1 MLRWPVVAQLGQIA
15 KSSQKFNFKKSWNWL
30 IIHTPT
36 TVWQILKMKAEQLPQ
51 TEMAETYFWNNSWNY
66 NKQNEVN
73 SFLVGFFHLEPLCV
87 VVARSID
94 LAAWEQHRQQKQA
107 SQSGRE
113 KKIHPSLRSDPHLP
127 SPTSSEQPLKG
138 KTSPPPPPQS
148 PPRPPRPPLARKG
161 GDRPK
166 HGKTKG
172 VENWRIWMWHCFKSC
187 ESLGALNLN
196 CL

>member
-1 MLRWPVVAQLGQIA
+1 MIILMLA
-15 KSSQKFNFKKSWNWL
+15 
-30 IIHTPT
+30 
-36 TVWQILKMKAEQLPQ
+36 TVWHNFEYEANMTGNGNYVSLKKFVKSLQM
-51 TEMAETYFWNNSWNY
+51 NI
-66 NKQNEVN
+66 
-73 SFLVGFFHLEPLCV
+73 FLAGFSHLEPLCV

-94 LAAWEQHRQQKQA
+94 LAAWEQQKQQA
-107 SQSGRE
+107 SQSERE

-138 KTSPPPPPQS
+138 KTSPPPPPS
-148 PPRPPRPPLARKG
+148 PPRPPRLPFARKG

-166 HGKTKG
+166 HGKSKG